1 MIKIITKV
9 LCALFL
15 AMGISSCSGNNSM
28 KSNQQAEYAPEI
40 QQLDSLR
47 WLIDGPEFPDGI
59 EIPEDS
65 LRYTWSTF
73 AELYSREEYKE
84 AYDFLSSGEYY
95 PNMLVY
101 LRNSTAQY
109 EFVSKIWS
117 TCIAANADSEEEYLR
132 EFVKELDLC
141 LLMTKF
147 IVECGGEGSYIPPH
161 YLDLVTDLGQI
172 LLYSKDYEKAKSF
185 DREIYD
191 ATKVVYGDDTMARFH
206 AVAYHCIY
214 LCRVGQEGQAYKEL
228 DEFRNVAKEECS
240 EELLERLLSEI
251 DEIERSMIEEEQL
264 NTILSN

>member
-1 MIKIITKV
+1 MIKLITKV

-15 AMGISSCSGNNSM
+15 AMGISFCSGNNSM

-161 YLDLVTDLGQI
+161 YLTLVMDMGQVI
-172 LLYSKDYEKAKSF
+172 MDAKDYEKAESF
-185 DREIYD
+185 DQEIYN
-191 ATKVVYGDDTMARFH
+191 AALVMYGHETMAQFL
-206 AVAYHCIY
+206 ALSYHCNY
-214 LCRVGQEGQAYKEL
+214 LCKVGQEEQAHKEI
-228 DEFRNVAKEECS
+228 DEFRKTVKKECS
-240 EELLERLLSEI
+240 EEELERLLPAI
-251 DEIERSMIEEEQL
+251 DATERDMI
-264 NTILSN
+264 ILEN